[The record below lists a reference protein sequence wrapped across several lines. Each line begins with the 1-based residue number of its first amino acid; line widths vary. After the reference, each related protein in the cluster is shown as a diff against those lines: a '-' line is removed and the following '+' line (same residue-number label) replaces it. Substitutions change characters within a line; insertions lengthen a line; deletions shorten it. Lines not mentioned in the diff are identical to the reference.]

1 MALVRVLLAED
12 HAALLL
18 EIREHLCKEFD
29 IVGSVAD
36 GVQAVDAVR
45 LLDPDVLVID
55 ISMPVMDGLEAA
67 KILRDA
73 HCRTK
78 IVILTIS
85 EQAEYISA
93 AFAVGAS
100 AYVTKRRLSTEL
112 IPAIQEVLQGRT
124 FLSASLRI

>member
-1 MALVRVLLAED
+1 VALVRVLLAED

-18 EIREHLCKEFD
+18 EIRAHLCREFD
-29 IVGSVAD
+29 IVGAVAD

-67 KILRDA
+67 KILQDA

-124 FLSASLRI
+124 FLSASLRV